1 MWEACYFLDVNGLME
16 NERALIREME
26 ALLDQERLFK
36 YREIRAGKAKALSLG
51 AGLLLRYAL
60 ERWRSC
66 REIGVPGWQE
76 LGWQELGW
84 QELGWQGSERQEP
97 MQQEADG
104 KTSGQQKP
112 ERQEPCGIRV
122 RSAWEL
128 LKDPLMQ
135 GLPANPKIA
144 YGAGEAGKP
153 YFEEIP
159 LCFSIS
165 HSGTLAAVAVSE
177 REVGLDVQEVSGIA
191 WEKLARRFFA
201 KEAWEELL
209 SLKEKDPEMGRDA
222 FFRKWCCREAA
233 GKLTGEGAMPW
244 LGADERKLSEG
255 MIWQEGELAF
265 GGERYCYAMC
275 RKG

>member
-16 NERALIREME
+16 NEQALLREME

-36 YREIRAGKAKALSLG
+36 YREIRAVKAKALSFG

-60 ERWRSC
+60 EKWRSLK
-66 REIGVPGWQE
+66 ETGEPG
-76 LGWQELGW
+76 
-84 QELGWQGSERQEP
+84 
-97 MQQEADG
+97 
-104 KTSGQQKP
+104 
-112 ERQEPCGIRV
+112 RQEPCGIRV

-128 LKDPLMQ
+128 LNDPLMQ
-135 GLPANPKIA
+135 GLSANPKIS

-159 LCFSIS
+159 LHFSIS

-177 REVGLDVQEVSGIA
+177 REIGLDVQEINEIA

-201 KEAWEELL
+201 KEEWEELL
-209 SLKEKDPEMGRDA
+209 CLKEKNPEMGREA
-222 FFRKWCCREAA
+222 FFQKWCRREAA

-244 LGADERKLSEG
+244 LGADNRKLSEG
-255 MIWQEGELAF
+255 RIWQEGELVSD
-265 GGERYCYAMC
+265 GERYRYALC